1 MTEPL
6 QQETGVPSCQ
16 ALDVAV
22 DVDLSECTEP
32 SYFDSD
38 KPRVLAEYTSP
49 TNQKTSLA
57 LPWNTGDFLEVR
69 DDLNQVFHVA
79 TANGGLSYFSVV
91 TEAGVEVLYNATIP
105 EDQVR
110 EQLFFG
116 YIRSLSRLFPELF
129 PGSTCTVKAYLSH
142 NWAQTNLTVT

>member
-6 QQETGVPSCQ
+6 QQETGVPLCQ

-22 DVDLSECTEP
+22 DIDLSECTEP
-32 SYFDSD
+32 SYFETDN
-38 KPRVLAEYTSP
+38 PRVLAEYTSP
-49 TNQKTSLA
+49 TNQKTALA
-57 LPWNTGDFLEVR
+57 IPWNTKDVLEVR

-91 TEAGVEVLYNATIP
+91 TEAGVEVLYNATIQ

-116 YIRSLSRLFPELF
+116 
-129 PGSTCTVKAYLSH
+129 
-142 NWAQTNLTVT
+142 

>member
-22 DVDLSECTEP
+22 DIDLSECTEP
-32 SYFDSD
+32 SYFETDN
-38 KPRVLAEYTSP
+38 PRVLAEYTSP
-49 TNQKTSLA
+49 TNQKTALA
-57 LPWNTGDFLEVR
+57 IPWNTKDVLEVR

-79 TANGGLSYFSVV
+79 TADGGISYFSVV

-116 YIRSLSRLFPELF
+116 YIRSLLRLFPELF
-129 PGSTCTVKAYLSH
+129 PGSNCRVKAYLSQ
-142 NWAQTNLTVT
+142 N